1 MRRAVVLAVLSSV
14 FCAGP
19 VAASDSDLPLW
30 MQKRFEPI
38 HYDLTRLVDDTARG
52 IDEFFGTE
60 DSLFVENQSFLRI
73 GTEARMQ
80 PGDSKLDASVRFK
93 VDLPTTKER
102 LRLIIESDIEEPL
115 GRFTEQGIRETR
127 GGERFDTNNSAV
139 GLEQRSSKDPKERW
153 VQGLGVGV
161 KFGLPLDPYLRYS
174 AVRQWNFDQSKWQAN
189 SVSRI
194 TQFNQRGLIART
206 NFDISRP
213 LDVDNKKYLRFQTY
227 AEFQDMRD
235 SVVFSQ
241 TAEINEVLDSRT
253 ALRYAFI
260 VVGENKGTSTVKDY
274 ILQVFYRRD
283 IHKNVLFMDIIPEV
297 HFPQEGNRKEYV
309 ALTFRLE
316 AFFRG
321 NFSRGLLD

>member
-1 MRRAVVLAVLSSV
+1 MRRAGVLAVLSGAL
-14 FCAGP
+14 CAGP
-19 VAASDSDLPLW
+19 VWASDSDLPVW

-52 IDEFFGTE
+52 IDKFFGTE
-60 DSLFVENQSFLRI
+60 DSLFVDNQSFLRI
-73 GTEARMQ
+73 GTEARLR
-80 PGDSKLDASVRFK
+80 PGDSKLDGSVRFK
-93 VDLPTTKER
+93 VDLPTTKDR
-102 LRLIIESDIEEPL
+102 LRLIIESDIEESL

-139 GLEQRSSKDPKERW
+139 GLEQRSSKDPKEQW
-153 VQGLGVGV
+153 VQGLGLGV

-174 AVRQWNFDQSKWQAN
+174 AVRQWNFGQSAWQAN
-189 SVSRI
+189 SVSRV

-213 LDVDNKKYLRFQTY
+213 LDVENTKYLRFQTY
-227 AEFQDMRD
+227 AEYQDMRD

-253 ALRYAFI
+253 ALRYSLI
-260 VVGENKGTSTVKDY
+260 VVGENRGAPTVKDY

-297 HFPQEGNRKEYV
+297 HFPQAGNEKEYV
-309 ALTFRLE
+309 AITFRLE

-321 NFSRGLLD
+321 NFSRGL